1 MCKPISSKNWK
12 KLAAEFALDF
22 SSKSAASAS
31 LIKFHRNNSSLTLH
45 ELSQRADID
54 IKKLTN
60 FENGKIPTYLEYTI
74 LAECLNVNIRD
85 LLPYDKI
92 SNNVIVQFHKNTKKW
107 FYPEDT
113 KNYELVDQDIL
124 KEWFQL
130 KVQDIALKK
139 SNVVVG
145 HKDLLIIT

>member
-1 MCKPISSKNWK
+1 MALGLDSIRVIKDISFRKDLETHIADSSWVLNTDSKDSIDFQIAFLNTIYKP
-12 KLAAEFALDF
+12 L
-22 SSKSAASAS
+22 
-31 LIKFHRNNSSLTLH
+31 
-45 ELSQRADID
+45 
-54 IKKLTN
+54 
-60 FENGKIPTYLEYTI
+60 
-74 LAECLNVNIRD
+74 
-85 LLPYDKI
+85 
-92 SNNVIVQFHKNTKKW
+92 
-107 FYPEDT
+107 